1 MVAAVQMKTSRRR
14 VHEVLNLTIP
24 GDRPRMIFDVL
35 LVTLITLNV
44 VAVIFESMHHV
55 YAQYRELFTAFEL
68 FSVVIFSIEYVM
80 RLWCAPEKRRLQQR
94 GLAGWHARAA
104 WARSPAAIVDLL
116 AIAPFYLLAFGLL
129 SGLDLRFLRALRLLR
144 MFKLT
149 RYSHTMTLLLV
160 VLRDNARTLG
170 AVLVVMLIM
179 MTLTACG
186 MYLFEHQAQPVAF
199 AHIPAAMW
207 WAFSTLT
214 TVGYGD
220 VTPITAGGKVFGAA
234 ITVLGVGMVALPAGI
249 LASAFSE
256 QIRLRE
262 DLYREVVER
271 ALADGELSTDER
283 SELEETRLS
292 LGLSEDRASWILM
305 AQRRNVPGS
314 AIPSCPHC
322 GGLLH
327 HVEAASAAAAAAAVS
342 RVASTEPG

>member
-1 MVAAVQMKTSRRR
+1 MKSPRRR

-24 GDRPRMIFDVL
+24 GDRARMVFDVL
-35 LVTLITLNV
+35 LVSLIAVNV
-44 VAVIFESMHHV
+44 IAVIFESMD
-55 YAQYRELFTAFEL
+55 YIFARYREFFTALEL
-68 FSVVIFSIEYVM
+68 FSVIVFTVEYIARM
-80 RLWCAPEKRRLQQR
+80 WCAPEKRRLQQR
-94 GLAGWHARAA
+94 GLEALPARLA
-104 WARSPAAIVDLL
+104 WARSPSAIVDLL
-116 AIAPFYLLAFGLL
+116 AIAPFYLLHLGLL
-129 SGLDLRFLRALRLLR
+129 GGLDLRFLRALRLLR

-170 AVLVVMLIM
+170 AVLVVMMIM

-186 MYLFEHQAQPVAF
+186 MYLFEHEAQPIAF

-220 VTPITAGGKVFGAA
+220 VTPVTAGGKVFGAG

-262 DLYREVVER
+262 DLYRDVVER
-271 ALADGELSTDER
+271 ALADGELSLDER

-305 AQRRNVPGS
+305 AQRQDLRGAGV
-314 AIPSCPHC
+314 PSCPHC

-327 HVEAASAAAAAAAVS
+327 HVEAAAPAAVS
-342 RVASTEPG
+342 PAAVTEPG